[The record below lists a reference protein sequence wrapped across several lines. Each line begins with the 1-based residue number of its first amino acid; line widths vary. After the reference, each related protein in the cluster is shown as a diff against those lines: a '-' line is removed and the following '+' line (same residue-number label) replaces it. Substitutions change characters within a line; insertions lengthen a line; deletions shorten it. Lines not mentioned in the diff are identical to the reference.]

1 VIADPGYSLARTE
14 TYHLPLRKAGVKVLH
29 KPTQRQR
36 GLRPPVK
43 GVVVCDDTV
52 LHPATPANLLMQPSR
67 TAGVQ
72 EPLSFAPPNS
82 DEATRAAH
90 EAPFNQRARWRMR
103 LHHTDDNGTAW
114 FVCPFCAGAL
124 SATGMKVYNGATPGP
139 RATPVTGHMRG
150 HGQCCNGLV
159 RLTAEEL
166 GRWQDIPA
174 GTTAHWYAYHAR
186 RQQVE
191 NANSALKATQTQLNS
206 KHTLVFG
213 LVKRQVLLG
222 FTLAAYNQNVGAAFS
237 TR

>member
-1 VIADPGYSLARTE
+1 
-14 TYHLPLRKAGVKVLH
+14 
-29 KPTQRQR
+29 
-36 GLRPPVK
+36 
-43 GVVVCDDTV
+43 
-52 LHPATPANLLMQPSR
+52 MQPSR

-150 HGQCCNGLV
+150 HEQCCNGLV

-222 FTLAAYNQNVGAAFS
+222 FTLAADNHNVGAAFS
-237 TR
+237 TRWMSYLMRLTALPQRGHPATRGMRATQDVPTARTRRLVDVPRLPTSLPRPTPRHR